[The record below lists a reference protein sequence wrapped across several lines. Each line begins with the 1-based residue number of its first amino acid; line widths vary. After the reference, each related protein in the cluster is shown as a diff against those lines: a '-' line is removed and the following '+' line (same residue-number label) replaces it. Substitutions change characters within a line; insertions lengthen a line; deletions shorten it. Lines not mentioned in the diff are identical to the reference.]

1 MTQSYQDWL
10 NEDASALVQE
20 VDSSIRLAEMHDES
34 APDEA
39 IDGCICDRCEYIRL

>member
-10 NEDASALVQE
+10 NEDASALAQE
-20 VDSSIRLAEMHDES
+20 VETSIRLAEMHEEL

-39 IDGCICDRCEYIRL
+39 MDGCLCERCEYVLL

>member
-10 NEDASALVQE
+10 NEDASALAQE
-20 VDSSIRLAEMHDES
+20 VETSICLAEMHEES

-39 IDGCICDRCEYIRL
+39 IDGCLCERCEYILL